1 MGIGVTVL
9 KVILHFAQ
17 VSNIKIRNK
26 FKIHT
31 NQVELKQIPFQ
42 KNRLAKF
49 KKGDQPT
56 TVNNDS
62 LYLLVLCKRKY
73 QITVV

>member
-1 MGIGVTVL
+1 MAMEEFHRSTLSKYWHKVFIISTPSGVKTKETVYGLQYMGIGVTVL

-31 NQVELKQIPFQ
+31 NQVK
-42 KNRLAKF
+42 
-49 KKGDQPT
+49 
-56 TVNNDS
+56 
-62 LYLLVLCKRKY
+62 LL
-73 QITVV
+73 